1 MNDTKEI
8 VLFFKEDAN
17 KFSLVDISKE
27 LMNRYHE
34 LGEPTLL
41 PDNGKTKSPL
51 ILFNSNPDFQIQI
64 SRVSLNF
71 VINHVYFD
79 KLATIIFDIVDTFE
93 EVKCK
98 FFRIGYISSIFMAP
112 QYIKKVQDKFL
123 KLENVEGI
131 KEFNLSWYKV
141 LENKYGTINCW
152 ERFITDSTDFQDLLI
167 QYDFNTPID
176 VNVDF
181 EIKYIKEFI
190 KTANNYMDSRM
201 NL

>member
-8 VLFFKEDAN
+8 VLFFKDDAN
-17 KFSLVDISKE
+17 SFSLVDVSKE

-41 PDNGKTKSPL
+41 PDNGNTKSPL
-51 ILFNSNPDFQIQI
+51 LLFNSNPDFQIQI

-79 KLATIIFDIVDTFE
+79 RLATIIFDIVDAFE
-93 EVKCK
+93 EFKCK
-98 FFRIGYISSIFMAP
+98 FFRIGYISSIFLAP
-112 QYIKKVQDKFL
+112 QFIKKVQDKFL
-123 KLENVEGI
+123 KIENVEGI
-131 KEFNLSWYKV
+131 KEFNLSWYKA

-152 ERFITDSTDFQDLLI
+152 ERFITDSSDFKDLLI

-190 KTANNYMDSRM
+190 KTANNYIDSRM